1 MSPKGL
7 TNRASRLLQFPHSE
21 NLLRVIMESAA
32 VGMVLAGPDGRIT
45 YANRAYGEIFRCR
58 PEDCIGLSAG
68 DLVVPEDRLLAAEQ
82 VRRLIEGEVEQYR
95 AERRY
100 LLRDGSG
107 WFWGLASAA
116 LLRHE
121 ATGQPHLIVIQV
133 TDIDRQKRAE
143 TALAEERETLR
154 VTLESIADGVIAADP
169 EGKVM
174 FMNSVA
180 AQMTGWTTEAALGQP
195 VEDVY
200 RLADESGIPL
210 ANPVIDCLFGR
221 RRRQVDEDAVLLKR
235 EGGRSDV
242 RSSVSLIEAPGGG
255 FFGAVLVFQDVSR
268 SRALQRELTHTAMHD
283 GLTGLPNRSAFER
296 KLDEMRFQARD
307 DGRVH
312 ALCFIDL
319 DRFKPVN
326 DKAGHAAG
334 DALLREVAVTLRGRA
349 RRTDFAARIG
359 GDEFAVL
366 LADCDANA
374 ARRIAGSIVEAISA
388 IVFQWEGETYRIGA
402 SVGVTLVG
410 PDAPDASRLLAEADA
425 ACYAAKAK
433 GRNRV
438 EISETWAS
446 SPPIGRSGGVT
457 RT

>member
-1 MSPKGL
+1 MPDG
-7 TNRASRLLQFPHSE
+7 TPA
-21 NLLRVIMESAA
+21 RVIGTDS
-32 VGMVLAGPDGRIT
+32 DIT
-45 YANRAYGEIFRCR
+45 E
-58 PEDCIGLSAG
+58 LKK
-68 DLVVPEDRLLAAEQ
+68 
-82 VRRLIEGEVEQYR
+82 VE
-95 AERRY
+95 A
-100 LLRDGSG
+100 
-107 WFWGLASAA
+107 
-116 LLRHE
+116 
-121 ATGQPHLIVIQV
+121 
-133 TDIDRQKRAE
+133 
-143 TALAEERETLR
+143 ALAEERETLR

-180 AQMTGWTTEAALGQP
+180 AQMTGWPTEAALGQP

-200 RLADESGIPL
+200 RLADETGTPL
-210 ANPVIDCLFGR
+210 ANPVVDCLFGR

-268 SRALQRELTHTAMHD
+268 SRALQRELAHTAMHD

-296 KLDEMRFQARD
+296 KLDEMRLQARG

-366 LADCDANA
+366 LADCDVNA
-374 ARRIAGSIVEAISA
+374 ASRIAGGIVEAISA
-388 IVFQWEGETYRIGA
+388 IAFQWEGETYRIGA

-410 PDAPDASRLLAEADA
+410 PDAPDPSRLLAEADA

-446 SPPIGRSGGVT
+446 S
-457 RT
+457 